1 MCSVT
6 VDSGKITVDVSTVNR
21 QGEKSVAAASG
32 DPYRW
37 AMGTTNWAQ
46 RAIEI
51 GDRKGISQTAI
62 GQAVGKGRGWIG
74 RIAAGKS
81 SGLVEDAVGV
91 ADFLGVS
98 LDVLCRDEVPW
109 LKSADGLPLGF
120 PHEEDL
126 KTLVRLI
133 EALGIGYDEA
143 IRRLAAPVEP
153 VEPPKEGVLWIATR
167 RLSNP
172 KREPAGAEPVD
183 PPVVAPEGRVKRRR

>member
-1 MCSVT
+1 LCSVT
-6 VDSGKITVDVSTVNR
+6 VDNGKITVDVSTVNR
-21 QGEKSVAAASG
+21 QGEKSVAAGPG

-51 GDRKGISQTAI
+51 GDRKGLSQTAI

-120 PHEEDL
+120 PHEDDL

-133 EALGIGYDEA
+133 DALGIGYDEA
-143 IRRLAAPVEP
+143 MRRVASPAPARGEVEF
-153 VEPPKEGVLWIATR
+153 VAER
-167 RLSNP
+167 RLSGASGHP
-172 KREPAGAEPVD
+172 SGPEPAD
-183 PPVVAPEGRVKRRR
+183 PPTGPRRRVKRRG